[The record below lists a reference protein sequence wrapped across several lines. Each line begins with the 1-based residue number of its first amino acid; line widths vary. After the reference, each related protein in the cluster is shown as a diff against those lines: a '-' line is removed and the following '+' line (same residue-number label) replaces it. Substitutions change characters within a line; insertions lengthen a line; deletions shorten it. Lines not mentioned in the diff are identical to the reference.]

1 MSERR
6 FQFGCQF
13 GFRSSLRSGIKSD
26 WGWQGRILWVAL
38 AASVLGWPAAR
49 PAASR
54 TSASS
59 ASSESERVLRARET
73 PGARQNGTPT
83 ELPVALPKGKK
94 LFLTDGT
101 FQIVR
106 EYQREGDRVRYYSV
120 ERSAWE
126 EIPAS
131 MVDWAATQKAEADD
145 HARDKDLSQKIKAS
159 ELAARTADIDSDRSY
174 EARPGIILPDE
185 AGLYALDGTLV
196 VTMVQNL
203 AVSRLDKGRTAE
215 RIITGLPIIPAKMH
229 IAIPGKSAKL
239 RLHGGDPEFYFRTA
253 DGREPAISLLRAEV
267 KSDRRELETETRDL
281 VGQVNYK
288 GNEMPLLAW
297 DAAQGLYRLTVE
309 KEIEPGEY
317 ALIERTKEGI
327 ELYVWDFGV
336 DAGGAA
342 PRGGAQKKP

>member
-1 MSERR
+1 
-6 FQFGCQF
+6 
-13 GFRSSLRSGIKSD
+13 
-26 WGWQGRILWVAL
+26 
-38 AASVLGWPAAR
+38 
-49 PAASR
+49 
-54 TSASS
+54 
-59 ASSESERVLRARET
+59 VLRAQET
-73 PGARQNGTPT
+73 PSARQNGTST
-83 ELPVALPKGKK
+83 ELPAPLPKGKK
-94 LFLTDGT
+94 LFLADGT

-126 EIPAS
+126 EIPAA

-145 HARDKDLSQKIKAS
+145 NARDQALSQKIKAS
-159 ELAARTADIDSDRSY
+159 ELAARTADINSDRSY

-196 VTMVQNL
+196 VTMAQNL
-203 AVSRLDKGRTAE
+203 AVSRLDKARTAE

-229 IAIPGKSAKL
+229 IAIPGKAAKI

-267 KSDRRELETETRDL
+267 KGDKRELETETKDL

-317 ALIERTKEGI
+317 ALIERTKEGV

-336 DAGGAA
+336 DAGGATR
-342 PRGGAQKKP
+342 RGGAQKKP